1 MNTLS
6 ALDPRVSTFSNRSVT
21 SWNTIKALLNKISR
35 PRPQLG
41 SKTIAKNHLGQTVE
55 HKQYGKGTIVAILPD
70 GRIQVRFK
78 NVCKSQFL
86 FPSCVDRL

>member
-6 ALDPRVSTFSNRSVT
+6 ALNLRVSTFSKRNATTT
-21 SWNTIKALLNKISR
+21 SALNQLLQKIH
-35 PRPQLG
+35 PFRPQVG
-41 SKTIAKNHLGQTVE
+41 TKTPVKNHLGQAVM
-55 HKQYGKGTIVAILPD
+55 HKQYGIGNIVAMLPD

-78 NVCKSQFL
+78 DVRKSQFL